1 MSACFQAGKSRAD
14 QRLARC
20 GNTST
25 ATTTKITITIRQH
38 DALALIARVGI
49 GAIFF
54 LSGRTRVEGWLTV
67 TEGTYSLFR
76 DEYKLPL
83 IPVEIAAR
91 GNRRNRGVTGI
102 AGSHRIAGSCNDAF
116 A

>member
-1 MSACFQAGKSRAD
+1 MSACFQAGKRRAD
-14 QRLARC
+14 QRLARG

-25 ATTTKITITIRQH
+25 ATTTKITIRQH

-54 LSGRTRVEGWLTV
+54 LSSRTRVEGWLTV

-102 AGSHRIAGSCNDAF
+102 AGSCNDAF